1 MMNKKQLIVRV
12 GVVLLLLSGCASVN
26 YTSYVGD
33 LKLTRKP
40 QDMKIQIIEGNAP
53 ISYEVIGLLSIT
65 QSMEYGSWLL
75 PSRASVRDKLAKSNI
90 EKLLKKARTIGADM
104 CCELKHAESEGSE
117 QREYPTSSSSSDGK
131 ATVTVSFFQ
140 TTPRLYLSTEAKA
153 LIKKQKE
160 E

>member
-1 MMNKKQLIVRV
+1 MLWTLWIRINCIWNLMMNKKQLIVRV

-65 QSMEYGSWLL
+65 MGV
-75 PSRASVRDKLAKSNI
+75 PSPKSQ
-90 EKLLKKARTIGADM
+90 A
-104 CCELKHAESEGSE
+104 
-117 QREYPTSSSSSDGK
+117 
-131 ATVTVSFFQ
+131 
-140 TTPRLYLSTEAKA
+140 
-153 LIKKQKE
+153 
-160 E
+160 